1 MERAQKLLLIW
12 AFCTMALQLQL
23 QAQAYDSRGK
33 LDPFIDLNQLLS
45 QDQPQVLSELPPLS
59 QRPPGLAGLA
69 ISEVI
74 VTGMAIGKESKVV
87 LLRGIDNFTYL
98 AREGNKLF
106 NGYVSN
112 ISEEGVV
119 FIQELVDTR
128 GNKETTKIV
137 KRLYTEED

>member
-1 MERAQKLLLIW
+1 MKRAKKLLLIW
-12 AFCTMALQLQL
+12 AFCTVAVQLQL

-33 LDPFIDLNQLLS
+33 RDPFIDLNALLS
-45 QDQPQVLSELPPLS
+45 QEQPQVLRELPPLS

-74 VTGMAIGKESKVV
+74 VTGMAIGEESKVV
-87 LLRGIDNFTYL
+87 LLRGVDDFTYL

-106 NGYVSN
+106 NGYVSK